1 MKLKP
6 LALAVGVALP
16 VAAAASTITVT
27 PSTVSSEYMALF
39 GGIQAPAATVALGAQ
54 YAVGDILT
62 ITYSGSAKAGTATTA
77 FSFPTTLNIN
87 TTDGTNT
94 SGALALFDSGDTS
107 VSYRV
112 TTAPAGDEFGQIDI
126 PQPFF
131 RTADVA
137 AADVTVTASSSTSQG
152 QTFDAALLPGKLVDQ
167 TGTQFAYLVSGLSQV
182 IDVESARRAF
192 VNGTAT
198 AASHSI
204 VVTQVTN
211 ATSAGNTVAPTNVVT
226 PGTIAVT
233 LTGDFTWLDSSTAT
247 GIQTSNISGAT
258 VAAASA
264 TTIVMVIPAGGT
276 TITIGNAPTTGAIP
290 TQSLAAAFSGSY
302 TGNST
307 SGFAAGSATGA
318 YTLNGSSVT
327 VYAVPTSAS
336 VSNFIWLT
344 NSGSTDGEV
353 SIAVNDNGTEIDL
366 GVVGTSR
373 GGREFDITAAMNEA
387 LAAAG
392 ETLSGGRVHIDIITK
407 VPAADVAVSAAYRVA
422 DDRVNLI
429 TSLETDN
436 D

>member
-54 YAVGDILT
+54 YAAGDVIT
-62 ITYSGSAKAGTATTA
+62 FTYSGSAKTGTGTAA
-77 FSFPTTLNIN
+77 FSFPTTLPIERTATSN
-87 TTDGTNT
+87 TA
-94 SGALALFDSGDTS
+94 GALALFDSGDTS

-112 TTAPAGDEFGQIDI
+112 TTAPAGDEFGTVTI
-126 PQPFF
+126 PAPFF
-131 RTADVA
+131 RTADVG
-137 AADVTVTASSSTSQG
+137 AADVTVSASSATSQG
-152 QTFDAALLPGKLVDQ
+152 QTFDSTSLPGKLIDQ
-167 TGTQFAYLVSGLSQV
+167 TGSQFAYSVSGLSQV

-192 VNGTAT
+192 VDGTST

-204 VVTQVTN
+204 GITQGTAV
-211 ATSAGNTVAPTNVVT
+211 TSAGNTVAPTNVVT
-226 PGTIAVT
+226 ASTIAVT
-233 LTGDFTWLDSSTAT
+233 LTGDFSWLDSSTAT
-247 GIQTSNISGAT
+247 GIQTQNISGAT
-258 VAAASA
+258 VAGASA
-264 TTIVMVIPAGGT
+264 TTIVMIIPAGGA
-276 TITIGNAPTTGAIP
+276 TITIGNAPTVGAIP

-302 TGNST
+302 VGNGT
-307 SGFAAGSATGA
+307 SGFATGSATGA

-344 NSGSTDGEV
+344 NSGANDGEV
-353 SIAVNDNGTEIDL
+353 SIVVHDNGTEIDL
-366 GVVGTSR
+366 GVVGTSN
-373 GGREFDITAAMNEA
+373 GGEEFDVTAAMNAA
-387 LAAAG
+387 LEAAG
-392 ETLSGGRVHIDIITK
+392 KTLSGGRVHLDIVTK
-407 VPAADVAVSAAYRVA
+407 VPAADVAVSAAYRVG
-422 DDRVNLI
+422 DDRVNLL